1 MSTPIGNIIIN
12 PPPTTLVATALPNS
26 IALRVPYDNVPPSVS
41 NTQLDNNARSNQNI
55 LQKSGDAQAAAAI
68 TSSTENFSVTS
79 IANTQALNI
88 AAQTTFL
95 AQLAAGD
102 ISPEARTIFA
112 QYDKLVSYANVK
124 YKPSNAGKP
133 SEPVGMFGRLLQQE
147 KTPVELPQTVQ
158 ENIQNTEQDNIEELP
173 QTIPINNSTQ
183 QTVIANDNQI
193 PEIRFLRLN
202 AYSKTIARNNN
213 ETTSD
218 IEKA

>member
-102 ISPEARTIFA
+102 ISPEVRTIFA

-133 SEPVGMFGRLLQQE
+133 SEPVGMFGRFLQQE

>member
-102 ISPEARTIFA
+102 ISPEVRTIFA